1 LDLEESM
8 SLNYTLGEEI
18 DDIVL
23 DLIRRAGRTDSP
35 DLIREIATTAFK
47 LVGDG
52 ASRGD
57 LKILNSAM
65 KELRYAFRLFAPF
78 QTYRKISIFG
88 SARLAP
94 ESPEYALAERLAE
107 ELVRSNMLV
116 ITGAG
121 GGIMEAGNRGA
132 GDGGSFGLA
141 IRLPMEPEVNPYIRR
156 PDRLINFKYFFTRK
170 LIFIKESDAIV
181 LFPGG
186 FGTMDEC
193 FELLTLLQTGKCD
206 PRPVIL
212 MDPPGSGYWDGW
224 LSFIHK
230 QLADRKLIDPRD
242 FALLTHTSDP
252 AETIREVGRF
262 YSNYHSSRYVGD
274 RLLIRL
280 EHPPE
285 DAQLEDWSHRFS
297 DILTSGRIERSE
309 PPPEDAQDPLLG
321 RLHCVQLAFTRASFA
336 RLRELIDAMNGT
348 PDAHAGGDARPASGT
363 GTKGKEKTS

>member
-1 LDLEESM
+1 M
-8 SLNYTLGEEI
+8 PLNYTLGEEI
-18 DDIVL
+18 DDVVL
-23 DLIRRAGRTDSP
+23 DLIRRAGRTESP

-78 QTYRKISIFG
+78 ATYRKVSIFG

-94 ESPEYALAERLAE
+94 NTPEYALAERLAA
-107 ELVRSNMLV
+107 ELVRAQMLV

-212 MDPPGSGYWDGW
+212 MDPPGSGYWEGW

-230 QLADRKLIDPRD
+230 QLAERKLIDPRD

-252 AETIREVGRF
+252 LQAIEEVRRF
-262 YSNYHSSRYVGD
+262 YANYHSSRYVAD
-274 RLLIRL
+274 KLLIRL
-280 EHPPE
+280 ERQP
-285 DAQLEDWSHRFS
+285 DDKQLDDWSHRFA
-297 DILTSGRIERSE
+297 DILRDGKFERSA
-309 PPPEDAQDPLLG
+309 PPPEDAQDPLLAN
-321 RLHCVQLAFTRASFA
+321 LHCIEFAFTRRSFA
-336 RLRELIDAMNGT
+336 RLRELIDAVNGR
-348 PDAHAGGDARPASGT
+348 PGGATEEP
-363 GTKGKEKTS
+363 

>member
-1 LDLEESM
+1 M
-8 SLNYTLGEEI
+8 PLNYTLGEEI

-23 DLIRRAGRTDSP
+23 DLIRRAGPTASP

-52 ASRGD
+52 ANRGD

-78 QTYRKISIFG
+78 AAYRKVSIFG

-94 ESPEYALAERLAE
+94 ETAESVLAERLAAE
-107 ELVRSNMLV
+107 VVRAGMLV

-212 MDPPGSGYWDGW
+212 MDPPGSGYWEGW

-230 QLADRKLIDPRD
+230 QLAGRNLIDSRD
-242 FALLTHTSDP
+242 LAFLTHTSDP
-252 AETIREVGRF
+252 EEAIEEVNRF
-262 YSNYHSSRYVGD
+262 YANYHSSRYVGD
-274 RLLIRL
+274 KLLIRL

-285 DAQLEDWSHRFS
+285 DRQLDDWSRKFA
-297 DILTSGRIERSE
+297 DIISTGRIERSE
-309 PPPEDAQDPLLG
+309 PPIEDAQEPLLAH
-321 RLHCVQLAFTRASFA
+321 LQCVQLAFTRRSFA
-336 RLRELIDAMNGT
+336 RLRELIDAMNGH
-348 PDAHAGGDARPASGT
+348 PGR
-363 GTKGKEKTS
+363 EEERR

>member
-1 LDLEESM
+1 M
-8 SLNYTLGEEI
+8 PLNYTLGEEI
-18 DDIVL
+18 DDVVL
-23 DLIRRAGRTDSP
+23 DLIRRSGGTDSP

-57 LKILNSAM
+57 LKIMNSAM

-78 QTYRKISIFG
+78 QHIRKVSIFG

-94 ESPEYALAERLAE
+94 ESPAYALAERLAR
-107 ELVRSNMLV
+107 ELIAAGMLV

-132 GDGGSFGLA
+132 GNGGSFGLA

-170 LIFIKESDAIV
+170 LIFIKESDAIA

-212 MDPPGSGYWDGW
+212 MDPAGSGYWEEW
-224 LSFIHK
+224 MSFIRR
-230 QLADRKLIDPRD
+230 QLADGGLISHRD
-242 FALLTHTSDP
+242 AAFLTHATDP
-252 AETIREVGRF
+252 ASAIREVCRF
-262 YSNYHSSRYVGD
+262 YQNYHSSRYVGD
-274 RLLIRL
+274 KLLIRL
-280 EHPPE
+280 QHPPT
-285 DAQLEDWSHRFS
+285 DAQLVDWSRRFA
-297 DILTSGRIERSE
+297 DITIAGGIERTE
-309 PPPEDAQDPLLG
+309 PPAEDRLDPLLAS
-321 RLHCVQLAFTRASFA
+321 LHCVRFAFTRASFA
-336 RLRELIDAMNGT
+336 RLRELIDAMN
-348 PDAHAGGDARPASGT
+348 DAVAGASAGET
-363 GTKGKEKTS
+363 TAPPGSGSGSTKEA

>member
-1 LDLEESM
+1 M
-8 SLNYTLGEEI
+8 PLNYTLGEEI
-18 DDIVL
+18 DDIVM

-52 ASRGD
+52 ANRGD
-57 LKILNSAM
+57 LKILNSGM

-78 QTYRKISIFG
+78 QGYRKVSIFG
-88 SARLAP
+88 SARIAP
-94 ESPEYALAERLAE
+94 ESPDYELARRLAE
-107 ELVRSNMLV
+107 DLVRENLLV

-170 LIFIKESDAIV
+170 LIFIKESDAVV

-186 FGTMDEC
+186 FGTMDES

-212 MDPPGSGYWDGW
+212 MDSQGSGYWEGW
-224 LSFIHK
+224 LSFIRK
-230 QLADRKLIDPRD
+230 QLADRGLIDPRD
-242 FALLTHTSDP
+242 LAFLTHASEP
-252 AETIREVGRF
+252 ADVIREIRRF

-274 RLLIRL
+274 KLLIRL
-280 EHPPE
+280 ERSPA
-285 DAQLEDWSHRFS
+285 DSQLDDWSRRFG
-297 DILTSGRIERSE
+297 DIILTGRIERAE
-309 PPPEDAQDPLLG
+309 QPAEDRQDPLLAH
-321 RLHCVQLAFTRASFA
+321 LHCVQLAFSRASFA
-336 RLRELIDAMNGT
+336 RLRELIDAVNDL
-348 PDAHAGGDARPASGT
+348 PAAGGS
-363 GTKGKEKTS
+363 KG

>member
-1 LDLEESM
+1 M
-8 SLNYTLGEEI
+8 PLNYTLGEEI
-18 DDIVL
+18 DDVVL
-23 DLIRRAGRTDSP
+23 DLIRRSGRTESP

-78 QTYRKISIFG
+78 ATYRKVSIFG

-94 ESPEYALAERLAE
+94 ETPEYALAERLAA
-107 ELVRSNMLV
+107 ELVRAGMLV

-141 IRLPMEPEVNPYIRR
+141 IRLPMEPEVNPHIRR

-212 MDPPGSGYWDGW
+212 MDPPGSGYWEGW

-230 QLADRKLIDPRD
+230 QLAERKLINPRD
-242 FALLTHTSDP
+242 LAFLTHTSDP
-252 AETIREVGRF
+252 AETIGEVRRF
-262 YSNYHSSRYVGD
+262 YANYHSSRYVAD
-274 RLLIRL
+274 KLLIRL
-280 EHPPE
+280 EQPPDDE
-285 DAQLEDWSHRFS
+285 QLDDWSRRFT
-297 DILTSGRIERSE
+297 DILTGGKIERSV
-309 PPPEDAQDPLLG
+309 PPPEDTQDPLLTH
-321 RLHCVQLAFTRASFA
+321 LHCIEFAFTRTSFA
-336 RLRELIDAMNGT
+336 RLRELIDAVNER
-348 PDAHAGGDARPASGT
+348 AGGAVDRSGQAPPGARPTDAAEGR
-363 GTKGKEKTS
+363 